1 MDIKTLNRISKLG
14 GPRTIEDVK
23 KICYYLRIYNY
34 TINKDLTVDVSWDVW
49 LDGLD
54 LEKIPLKFGKVD
66 GNFHCSY
73 NKLTSLEGCPE
84 EVVDI
89 FSCSNNNLT
98 SLKGSPEFVGKTFYC
113 YSNKVRFTEE
123 DVKKV
128 CKVKGLIYN

>member
-84 EVVDI
+84 FVSGY
-89 FSCSNNNLT
+89 FACSNNKLV
-98 SLKGSPEFVGKTFYC
+98 SIEYCPEEVGGDFFC
-113 YSNKVRFTEE
+113 YQNNVRFTEKE
-123 DVKKV
+123 IKKA
-128 CKVKGLIYN
+128 CKVKRMVVV